1 MALETNIDI
10 NQFDAY
16 TKNTLASIMA
26 GIHAK
31 NSQMLVGNPGLGK
44 SALVKNVADI
54 LGYEMITIIGSQKEP
69 QDVTGFPRLVTQP
82 LPNGGTV
89 SVTRYAIPYWQFEVM
104 DKRDVILFLD
114 EFSNSTPAVQ
124 AAMLQILNEREFPDG
139 SRLPDS
145 TVIIG
150 AMNPV
155 ETAADGYELGL
166 PVTNR
171 LKFIPWEPSF
181 ETWAHGMLTNWGH
194 PERVNN
200 AVMYWR
206 KQVVD
211 FLSKNRSLVYK
222 LPERNQGKD
231 PGVVYGFNDSP
242 AENDIYKMAY
252 PSNRSWTN
260 YATELAY
267 CGNSQTVMQKAGNG
281 LVGYEAA
288 AKFMLYVNNGVNIP
302 SITEALAS
310 PSIIKWKSLDSNDVL
325 TLLGEAVEYGEKH
338 TDAKTAYQVGQLF
351 ITAAN
356 ANRIAEGTPLIEKVM
371 RITRRAD
378 REGAL
383 SKQVRM
389 AYGTIGTLMR

>member
-351 ITAAN
+351 LTAAN

>member
-82 LPNGGTV
+82 LPNGSTV

-351 ITAAN
+351 LTAAN

>member
-82 LPNGGTV
+82 LPNGSTV